1 MSLSPLDGQQ
11 DPQIEPSGVLSEGLR
26 IYQETIVIN
35 TLERF
40 QLVSIAGRIKELI
53 QQSGVRVGFVNLTTL
68 HTTAS
73 LFVNEWQDAL
83 LHDIRC
89 FLEGFVG
96 QQEHWRHNDPAW
108 SDCDRKNADSHLR
121 GLLLGH
127 SLSLQIQ
134 KAVLALGKFQ
144 SIILA
149 ELDGPRERGM
159 TVQVIG
165 VA

>member
-1 MSLSPLDGQQ
+1 MSLSPLEVQQ
-11 DPQIEPSGVLSEGLR
+11 ESQTEPAGAVSGGLR

-35 TLERF
+35 TAERL
-40 QLVSIAGRIKELI
+40 QLVNITGRIKELI
-53 QQSGVRVGFVNLTTL
+53 QRSGVRAGCVNLTTL

-73 LFVNEWQDAL
+73 LFINEWQDAL

-89 FLEGFVG
+89 FLERFVR
-96 QQEHWRHNDPAW
+96 QEEYWRHNDPAW

-121 GLLLGH
+121 ALLLGH

-134 KAVLALGKFQ
+134 KAALVLGKFQ

-149 ELDGPRERGM
+149 ELDGPQERGM
-159 TVQVIG
+159 SVQVIG